1 MHPDALTETYGLY
14 SRQLYW
20 YALSLCGDPALA
32 EDLMQDSFV
41 KAMLS
46 YAGPPGDV
54 KLWLFRVCR
63 NQWIDRKRKDCR
75 LAPMPDSFPA
85 MAEDSESMLARE
97 QLNRVYRAMRTLPEA
112 MRELIALH
120 CVMGLPHREI
130 AELWGASP
138 GAVRTLL
145 CRARLLLKK
154 KLEEDGNEL

>member
-1 MHPDALTETYGLY
+1 MHPDALSETYGLY

-20 YALSLCGDPALA
+20 YALSLCGAPALA

-46 YAGPPGDV
+46 YAGPPEDV

-63 NQWIDRKRKDCR
+63 NQWIDRKRKDSR
-75 LAPMPDSFPA
+75 LAPLPDGGPSAADVP
-85 MAEDSESMLARE
+85 ESAQARE
-97 QLNRVYRAMRTLPEA
+97 ELGRVYAAMRALPEA

-120 CVMGLPHREI
+120 CVMGIPHREI
-130 AELWGASP
+130 AELWGVTP

-145 CRARLLLKK
+145 CRSRLMLKK